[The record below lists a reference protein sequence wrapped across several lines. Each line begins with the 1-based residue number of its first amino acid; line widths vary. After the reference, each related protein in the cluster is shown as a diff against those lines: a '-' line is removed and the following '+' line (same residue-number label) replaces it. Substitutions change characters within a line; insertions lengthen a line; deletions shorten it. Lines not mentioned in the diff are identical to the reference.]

1 MPQRLSSQR
10 RDFLGT
16 CTRRAAGLAALALP
30 GAASSAPVPVAIPT
44 RATGHVVPPTIVGL
58 SYETAVLRDPRFLA
72 ASNTALVALFRRLNP
87 DGVLR
92 LGGNTSDLAL
102 PAGFAGPLPALHP
115 LYRQRER
122 VQPYYAVPDDAL
134 AALAGF
140 LDAAGWKVVFG
151 LNLRADSASL
161 AAAYAARVRAALGPR
176 LLALQ
181 VGNEANNY
189 FKTYA
194 EYKAAWD
201 RVAGPADRGDI
212 AGPDSGANTDWVQ
225 AFGREVPGAPLL
237 SRHYYREAAER
248 GSLDD
253 ILTHDADFDREIV
266 VLAAAARG
274 HRHGFWL
281 TETNSYY
288 RGGRAGVSDA
298 FAAALW
304 GLDFTLSAAYHGAAG
319 VCFQGG
325 PRGSIESSLE
335 GHDTRGG
342 GAAPGSIDAASSNY
356 SPIGGD
362 LGAGFAPRPL
372 YYGLLCAR
380 LLAGGRFHALD
391 TAALPP
397 DARVYATA
405 HDDGTRI
412 VAVNAS
418 RTRARA
424 LRFAGLPPRAGVRA
438 APLSAPDVAARTA
451 LVFGQDDRTLM
462 PGTDWQLR
470 YRALRPVSTH
480 GALDVTLPAGTA
492 ILIHVAA

>member
-1 MPQRLSSQR
+1 MPDRLSLPR
-10 RDFLGT
+10 RGFLRA
-16 CTRRAAGLAALALP
+16 CTGCAAALALP
-30 GAASSAPVPVAIPT
+30 AGAGAAPARIALPA
-44 RATGHVVPPTIVGL
+44 RATGRVVPSTIVGL
-58 SYETAVLRDPRFLA
+58 SYETDVLRDPRFFA
-72 ASNTALVALFRRLNP
+72 ASNTALVALFRRVNP

-102 PAGFAGPLPALHP
+102 PAGFAGPLPVLHP
-115 LYRQRER
+115 LYRHRER

-134 AALAGF
+134 TALAGF
-140 LDAAGWKVVFG
+140 LDATGWKVIFG
-151 LNLRADSASL
+151 LNLRADSAPL
-161 AAAYAARVRAALGPR
+161 VAAYAARVRAALGPR

-181 VGNEANNY
+181 IGNEANNY
-189 FKTYA
+189 CKTYA
-194 EYKAAWD
+194 DYKSAWD
-201 RVAGPADRGDI
+201 RVAGPIDHGDV

-225 AFGREVPGAPLL
+225 AFGHDVRAAPLL
-237 SRHYYREAAER
+237 SRHYYREAAEH

-253 ILTHDADFDREIV
+253 ILRHDADFDRDV
-266 VLAAAARG
+266 ALLAGAAGG

-298 FAAALW
+298 FVSALW

-335 GHDTRGG
+335 GHDTGGRGAG
-342 GAAPGSIDAASSNY
+342 GIAAASSNY

-362 LGAGFAPRPL
+362 LTTGFAPRPL

-391 TAALPP
+391 TAALLP
-397 DARVYATA
+397 DVRMYATA

-412 VAVNAS
+412 VAINAS
-418 RTRARA
+418 RTDARQLRVARLPARA
-424 LRFAGLPPRAGVRA
+424 AVRA
-438 APLSAPDVAARTA
+438 APLAAPGVAARAA
-451 LVFGQDDRTLM
+451 LVFGTDDRTLV
-462 PGTDWQLR
+462 PGTDWSLR
-470 YRALRPVSTH
+470 YRALPPVPPD
-480 GALDVTLPAGTA
+480 GVLDVALPAGSA
-492 ILIHVAA
+492 MLLHVAA